1 LLGYAPLKVGA
12 GIFQIRFLV
21 GRLVPECAARIRKE
35 YRHRQISKRE
45 SAELDIQ
52 RIGQPYLEERQ

>member
-1 LLGYAPLKVGA
+1 LLGYAPLNIGV
-12 GIFQIRFLV
+12 GIFHIRFLV

-35 YRHRQISKRE
+35 CRHRQISKKE

-52 RIGQPYLEERQ
+52 WIGQPYLEERQ